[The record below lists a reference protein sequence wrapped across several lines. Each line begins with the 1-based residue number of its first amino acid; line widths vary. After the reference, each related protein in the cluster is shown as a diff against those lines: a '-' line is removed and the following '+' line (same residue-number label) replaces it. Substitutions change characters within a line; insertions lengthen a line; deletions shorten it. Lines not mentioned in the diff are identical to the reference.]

1 LRDCN
6 QKNNQKNAKPCTT
19 PDLHFR
25 SGSLGVPKIEE
36 WANLTNVSVA
46 LKAGAGDDMVIECL
60 YCLARR

>member
-6 QKNNQKNAKPCTT
+6 QKNNQKNGQNPAPL
-19 PDLHFR
+19 PIII
-25 SGSLGVPKIEE
+25 SGQVLRRPEDREE

-60 YCLARR
+60 YCLGL